1 MIKSELVD
9 RLFKSNPRLYRE
21 DVEKAVNAI
30 FYEIGSALERGDRVE
45 IRGFGAFTTRIR
57 MARTFR
63 NPLTESLVRVKS
75 KRLPHFK
82 MQDHRPVRQFRQIRF
97 SFCGASAAEGRF
109 ASFSGSPNVFICG
122 CCVDALGAV
131 LKDRR

>member
-9 RLFKSNPRLYRE
+9 RLFKYNPRLYRE

-30 FYEIGSALERGDRVE
+30 FYEIGSALERGDR
-45 IRGFGAFTTRIR
+45 RFGAFTTRIR

-82 MQDHRPVRQFRQIRF
+82 MGRHIRQRLNGGE
-97 SFCGASAAEGRF
+97 GAESLT
-109 ASFSGSPNVFICG
+109 
-122 CCVDALGAV
+122 AL
-131 LKDRR
+131 DND

>member
-82 MQDHRPVRQFRQIRF
+82 MGRHIRQRLNARRLKGATPPGACPLVRF
-97 SFCGASAAEGRF
+97 GDG
-109 ASFSGSPNVFICG
+109 
-122 CCVDALGAV
+122 L
-131 LKDRR
+131 